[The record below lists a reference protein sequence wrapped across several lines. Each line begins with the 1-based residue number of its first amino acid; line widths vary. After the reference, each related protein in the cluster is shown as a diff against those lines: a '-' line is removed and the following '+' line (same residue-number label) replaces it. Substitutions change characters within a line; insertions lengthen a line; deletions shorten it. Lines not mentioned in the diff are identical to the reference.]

1 MFLKAT
7 TLPTGYLGSGVYLS
21 LLSLYLHGWMIREET
36 ETGRRWTHFY
46 SLPLVQINQSH
57 FTHHIGAETNPPPTF
72 PSPSL
77 FSPSGFCRGYLS
89 VPEFRIHAQLWDLS
103 EILSLYLGIWQCR
116 TFWTV

>member
-57 FTHHIGAETNPPPTF
+57 FTHHIGAETNPPP
-72 PSPSL
+72 PSPPHHSFL
-77 FSPSGFCRGYLS
+77 PLGFVG
-89 VPEFRIHAQLWDLS
+89 V
-103 EILSLYLGIWQCR
+103 
-116 TFWTV
+116 T